1 MKKRLV
7 QFLVVIFSLFLFVGC
22 SSTSD
27 TTSSTEDTSTD
38 KVENGEVTF
47 YVVRHGETMLNTTD
61 RVQGWSDAVLTPE
74 GEEVVEYAG
83 KGLSDIE
90 FSAAYSSDSGRAMQ
104 TANII
109 LDENTATDVTLQT
122 DSRLREFNYGTYE
135 GESNGVLWNDVAAS
149 QGMSIQEMFQSGIFN
164 LEFFANTVA
173 ELDVAK
179 SADLES
185 ENWPAESYDVII
197 DRLTEGFTEIA
208 EKESKNGD
216 SNVLLVSHGM
226 SISAF
231 INSISPETEL
241 PQSLENASVNIIK
254 YKDGTFTVESVN
266 DMSYVEKGQE

>member
-1 MKKRLV
+1 MKKKLV
-7 QFLVVIFSLFLFVGC
+7 QFLVAVFSLFLVVGC
-22 SSTSD
+22 SN
-27 TTSSTEDTSTD
+27 TSSTEESTTED
-38 KVENGEVTF
+38 GEVTF

-61 RVQGWSDAVLTPE
+61 RVQGWSDAVLTPD
-74 GEEVVEYAG
+74 GEEVVRDAG
-83 KGLSDIE
+83 KGLSDVE

-109 LDENTATDVTLQT
+109 LEENENSDVILQS

-135 GESNGVLWNDVAAS
+135 GELNGVLWNDVASS
-149 QGMSIQEMFQSGIFN
+149 QGMTIDEMFQSGIFS

-173 ELDVAK
+173 ELDKTK
-179 SADLES
+179 SANLEN
-185 ENWPAESYDVII
+185 ENWPAESYDEII
-197 DRLTEGFTEIA
+197 SRLAEGFTEIA
-208 EKESKNGD
+208 EKESANGD
-216 SNVLLVSHGM
+216 SNVLVVSHGM

-231 INSISPETEL
+231 ISEISPETEL